1 MMGGFA
7 ALPPP
12 PARMRPSRATLA
24 SLLFL
29 AGCGAAQDPPARP
42 HVVLVTDDTLRADH
56 LSGAGYPRPTTPH
69 LDAFARVATRFDQ
82 AITVIPKTG
91 PSFTTLFTG
100 LHPQVHGVRFNWTKI
115 PDEVPMLAEELRKAG
130 YRTAAFLS
138 NPVLRPGFGYNRGF
152 QRFELF
158 IDTTENEGPPVRNP
172 SLHFVRGSSVTA
184 LNEAFLEWARAHDWD
199 EPTFVWIHYMD
210 PHGPYAPPPEIE
222 ALFVDD
228 ELAQAEGRVP
238 LEKELAPGE
247 SPNKLLDAL
256 PEYQR
261 RADGEDRVAKFV
273 ARYDGEIRFVD
284 EAFGQVV
291 ELLRER
297 GLWDPSA
304 VIFTADHGE
313 SLGEHGLWFCHGWF
327 ANDATLRVPL
337 LIKRPGQTEGGSVG
351 EQVTNLDVA
360 PTILALAGIPLDRPW
375 AGTDVLGELGDR
387 GPVVV
392 ENSDHYPEKIYG
404 VRTTRWKYLIERLS
418 GREELYDLVAD
429 PHERENLAA
438 SRPELATRLR
448 EQCRAA
454 LVEMA
459 RARTF
464 APEAGVDDPAIIK
477 ALRDIGY

>member
-1 MMGGFA
+1 M
-7 ALPPP
+7 
-12 PARMRPSRATLA
+12 
-24 SLLFL
+24 
-29 AGCGAAQDPPARP
+29 
-42 HVVLVTDDTLRADH
+42 
-56 LSGAGYPRPTTPH
+56 
-69 LDAFARVATRFDQ
+69 
-82 AITVIPKTG
+82 
-91 PSFTTLFTG
+91 
-100 LHPQVHGVRFNWTKI
+100 
-115 PDEVPMLAEELRKAG
+115 
-130 YRTAAFLS
+130 
-138 NPVLRPGFGYNRGF
+138 
-152 QRFELF
+152 
-158 IDTTENEGPPVRNP
+158 
-172 SLHFVRGSSVTA
+172 
-184 LNEAFLEWARAHDWD
+184 NEAFLEWARAHDW
-199 EPTFVWIHYMD
+199 EQPTFVWIHYMD

-291 ELLRER
+291 EVLRER
-297 GLWDPSA
+297 RVWDPSA

-337 LIKRPGQTEGGSVG
+337 LIKRPGQTEGASVG

-392 ENSDHYPEKIYG
+392 ENSDYYPEKIYG
-404 VRTTRWKYLIERLS
+404 VRTTRWKYLIERRS

-429 PHERENLAA
+429 PHERENLAESPGHA
-438 SRPELATRLR
+438 AVLADLT
-448 EQCRAA
+448 
-454 LVEMA
+454 V
-459 RARTF
+459 
-464 APEAGVDDPAIIK
+464 EAGRLWDFDAFDAAVRESQARRLVVYE
-477 ALRDIGY
+477 ALRNGAFYPWDFEPLQKASERYMRNHRNLDTLETEKRFPRGE